1 MEVKVECSCGTRYKF
16 DVEPVNGVMP
26 VRVSCPSCNADGT
39 AAANAVIQH
48 ASSVQPASVSAQP
61 SSTDRPRIRLSIPS
75 QGGPQPVPAAHEPPA
90 AVATPVVAPAPVR
103 PVTRPVLG
111 PAQPAAEA
119 GGKGRFGMGILGAV
133 LGTLLGVGIWLGI
146 FYATDLGSR
155 SFIKLFCIGVGIAAG
170 FGARL
175 LSKDEGSHDLGYIT
189 AAIALIGIFA
199 TQYTIAKE
207 QTIGRYKKVVGA
219 VYEAQLEYAKKAV
232 KVVPTGSDREIR
244 EFLAKESVEEGERVK
259 PAEISADQVQY
270 FRDKQL
276 PELRE
281 LASGKKT
288 KTEYNKEFG
297 TEEIEENAGF
307 KLFLAIKGLGAFTFG
322 AMIVALGAAFKI
334 AGSNA

>member
-26 VRVSCPSCNADGT
+26 VGVSCPSCGVDGT
-39 AAANAVIQH
+39 QSANAVIQH
-48 ASSVQPASVSAQP
+48 ALAVQSASVGAP
-61 SSTDRPRIRLSIPS
+61 AVVADRPRIRLNIPAP
-75 QGGPQPVPAAHEPPA
+75 GGPQQPAAHEPLA
-90 AVATPVVAPAPVR
+90 AVAAPVGAPAPVR
-103 PVTRPVLG
+103 PVPRTALG

-119 GGKGRFGMGILGAV
+119 GKGRFGMGILGAV

-146 FYATDLGSR
+146 FYATDLGSK
-155 SFIKLFCIGVGIAAG
+155 SFIKLFCIGVGITAG

-189 AAIALIGIFA
+189 AAIALVGIFA
-199 TQYTIAKE
+199 AQYTIAKE

-219 VYEAQLEYAKKAV
+219 IYEEQVEYAKKAL
-232 KVVPTGSDREIR
+232 KVIPTGSDKEIR
-244 EFLAKESVEEGERVK
+244 EFLAKESVEDGERVK
-259 PAEISADQVQY
+259 PAEISADDVQY
-270 FRDKQL
+270 FREKQL

-322 AMIVALGAAFKI
+322 AMIVALGTAFKI

>member
-1 MEVKVECSCGTRYKF
+1 MEIKVECSCGTRYKF
-16 DVEPVNGVMP
+16 DVEPVSGMMP
-26 VRVSCPSCNADGT
+26 VGVSCPSCGVDGT

-48 ASSVQPASVSAQP
+48 ASNVQPASVGTQP
-61 SSTDRPRIRLSIPS
+61 SSADRPRIRLSIPS
-75 QGGPQPVPAAHEPPA
+75 QGGTQPTPAAHEPPA
-90 AVATPVVAPAPVR
+90 AVAAPAVAPAPVR
-103 PVTRPVLG
+103 PVTRPILG
-111 PAQPAAEA
+111 PAQPAAED
-119 GGKGRFGMGILGAV
+119 GYGRFGMGVLGAV

-155 SFIKLFCIGVGIAAG
+155 SVIKLFCIGVGVTAG
-170 FGARL
+170 FGARI
-175 LSKDEGSHDLGYIT
+175 LSKDEGSHDLGYVT

-207 QTIGRYKKVVGA
+207 QTIGRYKKFVGV

-232 KVVPTGSDREIR
+232 KAVPTGSDKEIT
-244 EFLAKESVEEGERVK
+244 EFLAKESVEDGERIK
-259 PAEISADQVQY
+259 PTEVSADEVQL

-276 PELRE
+276 PELRD
-281 LASGKKT
+281 LASGKKN
-288 KTEYNKEFG
+288 KAEYNKEFG

-307 KLFLAIKGLGAFTFG
+307 KLFLAIKGLGVATFG